1 MSYYRTQGQIGHF
14 TVRTDNPV
22 EIIRIAK
29 YSGFF
34 RQRILET
41 VDYQKILILR

>member
-29 YSGFF
+29 HPRFF
-34 RQRILET
+34 RQRILQT
-41 VDYQKILILR
+41 ADYQKILILR